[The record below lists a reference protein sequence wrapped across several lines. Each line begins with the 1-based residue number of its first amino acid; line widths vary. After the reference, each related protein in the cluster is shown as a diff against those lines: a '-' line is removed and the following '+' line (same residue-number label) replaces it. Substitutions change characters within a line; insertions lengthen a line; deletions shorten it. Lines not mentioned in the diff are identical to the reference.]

1 MVFIKEKCIRSDSV
15 IEMFFRKK
23 SDEKGFTL
31 VELMVV
37 VVIIGILAS
46 LAVFALGG
54 QVDKAKKNKIEA
66 DLRIIDAAIELY
78 YVEKGEYPNSL
89 DDLVGEYLKEEPVH
103 PNEGKEYRIENNKAV
118 EKDKETG

>member
-1 MVFIKEKCIRSDSV
+1 
-15 IEMFFRKK
+15 MFFRKK

-54 QVDKAKKNKIEA
+54 QVDRAKKNKIEA